1 MTDDEILESVV
12 DEQKGDEENGNDE
25 TGEGTED
32 ETVHMDGEVFT
43 CFENT
48 FKWMERQTE
57 YGVVHMLVVKRLRD
71 LAARKRRCWGGDDDD
86 DDDDDGE
93 EEEEEEDLSC
103 CSMDSNPGPGV
114 GGEERLTAV
123 SVRGACKKYGV
134 NVVLD
139 NLNMTVKKGTI
150 YGLLGA
156 SGCGKTTLLSCI
168 VGRRHLNTG
177 EVLVLGGTPGMKGSG
192 VPGRRVGY
200 MPQETAL
207 YGEFTIQETMM
218 YFGWMFKM
226 STADVKQRLDFLL
239 TLLDLPYK
247 HKLVNKLSGGQQR
260 RVSFAA
266 ALLHDPELLILD
278 EPTVGVDPL
287 LRQNIWEHL
296 VDIAKCGNKTIIIT
310 THYIEEARQA
320 HMCSSQDLM
329 FMDSNPAGVD
339 GFFLTDNFLQ
349 MGSKAAG
356 RVFILYWKIG
366 MMRSGRL
373 LAESPPDR
381 LMTRFGCD
389 TLEEVFLQ
397 LSLRQDS
404 PITTIDQLH
413 SNKTNK
419 YDPVYLIEESE
430 DMCHDYQE
438 TSNYNDPKTH
448 DDNAD
453 KKECCG
459 LISGGPLHAMLHKNF
474 LRIWRNPGLMVF
486 IFGLPVFQVI
496 LFCLAVGRDPYGL
509 KLAIVNHDMNSTHQE
524 CSDIV
529 SSGNCSFQALSCH
542 YLRHLKDPTIIKEFY
557 PTQESANEAV
567 RRGKAWGALY
577 FTENFT
583 DALVARIHLQEYA
596 DEETLDQSGIK
607 VWLDMSNQQI
617 GLMLMS
623 DLRASYQ
630 NFSRELLSTC
640 DINPRLAEAPIRI
653 NNPVY
658 GTRTPSFTN
667 FTAPGVVVV
676 LIFFLGVA
684 LTVGTLIYERRE
696 GLLDRTIVAGVT
708 PLEIMV
714 SHVITQFVLMS
725 VQSILL
731 LTFTI
736 YVFQVECEGSMF
748 WVAVLTV
755 LQGMSGMCFGFAI
768 STFCEIESTAFQMAM
783 GSFYPALLLSGT
795 IWPLEGM
802 HVALQYFSKCLPLTL
817 PTTALRCLM
826 ARGWSIWE
834 SDIYLGFVA
843 CIIWILLF
851 IALSILVMKIKKL

>member
-1 MTDDEILESVV
+1 M
-12 DEQKGDEENGNDE
+12 G
-25 TGEGTED
+25 
-32 ETVHMDGEVFT
+32 
-43 CFENT
+43 
-48 FKWMERQTE
+48 
-57 YGVVHMLVVKRLRD
+57 
-71 LAARKRRCWGGDDDD
+71 
-86 DDDDDGE
+86 
-93 EEEEEEDLSC
+93 C
-103 CSMDSNPGPGV
+103 CSMESNPGPGG
-114 GGEERLTAV
+114 GGEERVTAV

-139 NLNMTVKKGTI
+139 KLNMTVKKGTI

-177 EVLVLGGTPGMKGSG
+177 EVLVLGGTPGTKGSG

-320 HMCSSQDLM
+320 HM
-329 FMDSNPAGVD
+329 
-339 GFFLTDNFLQ
+339 
-349 MGSKAAG
+349 
-356 RVFILYWKIG
+356 IG

-373 LAESPPDR
+373 LAENPPDR
-381 LMTRFGCD
+381 LMSRFGCD

-419 YDPVYLIEESE
+419 YEPVYLIEESE

-438 TSNYNDPKTH
+438 TSNYNDPKAH
-448 DDNAD
+448 DDNVD

-509 KLAIVNHDMNSTHQE
+509 KLAIVNHDMNSTDQE

-583 DALVARIHLQEYA
+583 DALVARIHLQEYT

-640 DINPRLAEAPIRI
+640 DINPRLAEAPIRAVVGNLQPKNLDLAITNRVSYSHIVETTFKTLDQNSSPTSTLLAVQSIAII

-725 VQSILL
+725 AQSILL

-736 YVFQVECEGSMF
+736 FVFQVECEGSMF
-748 WVAVLTV
+748 WVAALTV

>member
-1 MTDDEILESVV
+1 MAEDNHRSPTVVCLIPTMAEDNHRSPTVVCLIPTMAEDNHRSTTVVCLIPTMAEDKPESLYALNAMLMRWRSEWFLCDPNDQGFQIMTDDEILESVV
-12 DEQKGDEENGNDE
+12 DEQQGDEEDNDE
-25 TGEGTED
+25 TGEGT
-32 ETVHMDGEVFT
+32 TTG
-43 CFENT
+43 
-48 FKWMERQTE
+48 
-57 YGVVHMLVVKRLRD
+57 
-71 LAARKRRCWGGDDDD
+71 
-86 DDDDDGE
+86 
-93 EEEEEEDLSC
+93 C
-103 CSMDSNPGPGV
+103 CSMDSNPGPGG
-114 GGEERLTAV
+114 GGEERVTAV

-139 NLNMTVKKGTI
+139 KLNMTVKKGTI

-177 EVLVLGGTPGMKGSG
+177 EVLVLGGTPGTKGSG

-320 HMCSSQDLM
+320 HM
-329 FMDSNPAGVD
+329 
-339 GFFLTDNFLQ
+339 
-349 MGSKAAG
+349 
-356 RVFILYWKIG
+356 
-366 MMRSGRL
+366 
-373 LAESPPDR
+373 
-381 LMTRFGCD
+381 
-389 TLEEVFLQ
+389 
-397 LSLRQDS
+397 
-404 PITTIDQLH
+404 DQLH

-419 YDPVYLIEESE
+419 YEPVYLIEESE

-438 TSNYNDPKTH
+438 TSNYNDPKAH
-448 DDNAD
+448 DDNVD

-509 KLAIVNHDMNSTHQE
+509 KLAIVNHDMNSTDQE

-583 DALVARIHLQEYA
+583 DALVARIHLQEYT

-640 DINPRLAEAPIRI
+640 DINPRLAEAPIR
-653 NNPVY
+653 
-658 GTRTPSFTN
+658 
-667 FTAPGVVVV
+667 AVVGYLQPKSLDLAITKKVSYSHIV
-676 LIFFLGVA
+676 ETTFKTLDQNSSPTSTLRAVQSIAIVTTLIFFLGVA

-725 VQSILL
+725 AQSILL

-736 YVFQVECEGSMF
+736 FVFQVECEGSMF
-748 WVAVLTV
+748 WVAALTV
-755 LQGMSGMCFGFAI
+755 LQGMSGMCFGFAISTFCEIESTAFQMAMGSFYPALLLSGFAI

>member
-1 MTDDEILESVV
+1 
-12 DEQKGDEENGNDE
+12 
-25 TGEGTED
+25 
-32 ETVHMDGEVFT
+32 
-43 CFENT
+43 
-48 FKWMERQTE
+48 
-57 YGVVHMLVVKRLRD
+57 
-71 LAARKRRCWGGDDDD
+71 
-86 DDDDDGE
+86 
-93 EEEEEEDLSC
+93 
-103 CSMDSNPGPGV
+103 MDSNPGPGG
-114 GGEERLTAV
+114 GGEERLNAV

-134 NVVLD
+134 NIVLD

-156 SGCGKTTLLSCI
+156 SGCGKTTLLTCI

-177 EVLVLGGTPGMKGSG
+177 EVLVLGGTPGTKGSG

-226 STADVKQRLDFLL
+226 STADVKKRLDFLL
-239 TLLDLPYK
+239 KLLDLPYK

-296 VDIAKCGNKTIIIT
+296 VDIAKSGNKTIIIT

-320 HMCSSQDLM
+320 HM
-329 FMDSNPAGVD
+329 
-339 GFFLTDNFLQ
+339 
-349 MGSKAAG
+349 
-356 RVFILYWKIG
+356 IG

-381 LMTRFGCD
+381 LMARFGCD

-419 YDPVYLIEESE
+419 YDPVYLVEESE
-430 DMCHDYQE
+430 DMCQDYQE
-438 TSNYNDPKTH
+438 TSNYIDPKAHH
-448 DDNAD
+448 DNVD

-509 KLAIVNHDMNSTHQE
+509 KLAIVNHDMNFTLQE

-542 YLRHLKDPTIIKEFY
+542 YLRHLKDPTIIKEFF

-567 RRGKAWGALY
+567 RRGKAWGTLY

-583 DALVARIHLQEYA
+583 DAMVARIHLQEYT

-630 NFSRELLSTC
+630 DFSRELLSSC
-640 DINPRLAEAPIRI
+640 DINPRLAEAPIRAVVGHLQPENLDQAITNKVLYSYIVETTFKMLDRDSSPTSPPLAVQSFAIVTTYTI

-658 GTRTPSFTN
+658 GSRTPSFTD

-725 VQSILL
+725 VQSVLL

-736 YVFQVECEGSMF
+736 YVFRVECEGSMF
-748 WVAVLTV
+748 WVAALTV
-755 LQGMSGMCFGFAI
+755 LQGMSGMCFGFAISTFCEIESTAFQMAMGSFYPALLLSGFAI

-851 IALSILVMKIKKL
+851 VALSILVMKIKKL

>member
-1 MTDDEILESVV
+1 
-12 DEQKGDEENGNDE
+12 
-25 TGEGTED
+25 
-32 ETVHMDGEVFT
+32 
-43 CFENT
+43 
-48 FKWMERQTE
+48 
-57 YGVVHMLVVKRLRD
+57 
-71 LAARKRRCWGGDDDD
+71 
-86 DDDDDGE
+86 
-93 EEEEEEDLSC
+93 
-103 CSMDSNPGPGV
+103 MDSNPGPGG
-114 GGEERLTAV
+114 GGEERLNAV

-134 NVVLD
+134 NIVLD

-156 SGCGKTTLLSCI
+156 SGCGKTTLLTCI

-177 EVLVLGGTPGMKGSG
+177 EVLVLGGTPGTKGSG

-226 STADVKQRLDFLL
+226 STADVKKRLDFLL
-239 TLLDLPYK
+239 KLLDLPYK

-296 VDIAKCGNKTIIIT
+296 VDIAKSGNKTIIIT

-320 HMCSSQDLM
+320 HM
-329 FMDSNPAGVD
+329 
-339 GFFLTDNFLQ
+339 
-349 MGSKAAG
+349 
-356 RVFILYWKIG
+356 IG

-381 LMTRFGCD
+381 LMARFGCD

-419 YDPVYLIEESE
+419 YDPVYLVEESE
-430 DMCHDYQE
+430 DMCQDYQE
-438 TSNYNDPKTH
+438 TSNYIDPKAH
-448 DDNAD
+448 YDNVD

-509 KLAIVNHDMNSTHQE
+509 KLAIVNHDMNFTLQE

-542 YLRHLKDPTIIKEFY
+542 YLRHLKDPTIIKEFF

-567 RRGKAWGALY
+567 RRGKAWGTLY

-583 DALVARIHLQEYA
+583 DAMVARIHLQEYT

-617 GLMLMS
+617 GLMLIS

-630 NFSRELLSTC
+630 DFSRELLSSC

-658 GTRTPSFTN
+658 GSRTPSFTD

-725 VQSILL
+725 VQSVLL

-736 YVFQVECEGSMF
+736 YVFRVECEGSMF
-748 WVAVLTV
+748 WVAALTV

-851 IALSILVMKIKKL
+851 VALSILVMKIKKL

>member
-12 DEQKGDEENGNDE
+12 DEQQGDEEDSDE
-25 TGEGTED
+25 TGEGTKKLESFITGLRVCHCWVIIGLTAAILVLKD
-32 ETVHMDGEVFT
+32 SSCQKECNNFNLKVE
-43 CFENT
+43 CL
-48 FKWMERQTE
+48 
-57 YGVVHMLVVKRLRD
+57 GVLFV
-71 LAARKRRCWGGDDDD
+71 C
-86 DDDDDGE
+86 
-93 EEEEEEDLSC
+93 C
-103 CSMDSNPGPGV
+103 CSMDSNPGPGG

-177 EVLVLGGTPGMKGSG
+177 EVLVLGGTPGTKGSG

-320 HMCSSQDLM
+320 HM
-329 FMDSNPAGVD
+329 
-339 GFFLTDNFLQ
+339 
-349 MGSKAAG
+349 
-356 RVFILYWKIG
+356 IG

-373 LAESPPDR
+373 LAENPPDR
-381 LMTRFGCD
+381 LMSRFGCD

-419 YDPVYLIEESE
+419 YEPVYLIEESE

-438 TSNYNDPKTH
+438 TSNYNDPKAH
-448 DDNAD
+448 DDNVD

-509 KLAIVNHDMNSTHQE
+509 KLAIVNHDMNSTDQE

-542 YLRHLKDPTIIKEFY
+542 YLRHLKDPTIIKQSSFNTTSESANYATEEFY

-658 GTRTPSFTN
+658 GSRTPSFTN

-725 VQSILL
+725 VQSIFL

-736 YVFQVECEGSMF
+736 FVFQVECEGSMF
-748 WVAVLTV
+748 WVAALTV